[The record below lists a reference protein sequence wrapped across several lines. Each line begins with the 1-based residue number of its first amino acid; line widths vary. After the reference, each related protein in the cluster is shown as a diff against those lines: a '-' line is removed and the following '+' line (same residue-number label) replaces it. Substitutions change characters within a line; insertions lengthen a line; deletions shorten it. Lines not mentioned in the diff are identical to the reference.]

1 MSEQMPPQPPPLP
14 ATTSK
19 RKCTSVKIIVGAIAG
34 SFLVIALL
42 GSTNSPSLEVR
53 RRDAIIRDDRQELEV
68 LNVGTKPLTITKIA
82 INERDDCSVHRYPLT
97 NDVRPLPAELKVGDR
112 LILYSSCQVIRAA
125 IETDQGSNTYSFSG
139 Q

>member
-1 MSEQMPPQPPPLP
+1 MSEHVSSEPPPLP

-19 RKCTSVKIIVGAIAG
+19 RKWSSVKIIVGAIAG

-42 GSTNSPSLEVR
+42 GSTTSPSLEVR

-82 INERDDCSVHRYPLT
+82 INERDDCTIHRYPLT
-97 NDVRPLPAELKVGDR
+97 NEVRPLPAELKVGDR

-125 IETDQGSNTYSFSG
+125 IETDQGSNTYFFSG
-139 Q
+139 P